1 MGRTQQKARKE
12 SRATKKLSLNAVFGV
27 LARREGSTCRIQCLR
42 QLSSER
48 LDSGAPA
55 NLQL

>member
-1 MGRTQQKARKE
+1 MGRTQQKTRKE
-12 SRATKKLSLNAVFGV
+12 SRATKKSLNAVFGV

-42 QLSSER
+42 QPSSER
-48 LDSGAPA
+48 LGSGAPA